1 MAAGATFTVKVK
13 TTTAGGANSDACTAN
28 KGRVDNTATVTAD
41 PAISKSDPGFWT
53 CTPPPQ
59 LAVVKT
65 PDGGTFNQGDQ
76 VSFTIVVSNP
86 APAGA
91 APATNVVLIDTLPT
105 AGGLSCATAPTTQG
119 SCTLSGTNNSSLS
132 CSVSRIP
139 AQGSVTVVVTS
150 TKKTPDEACTL
161 QDNPVAT
168 AKAAGGLQAQDSGFL
183 LCTPADTGMGPRI
196 TGGGSVFFTNSAGQA
211 VRVTHGLQLH
221 SDTNQK
227 NPNLEINWDGGNN
240 FHLDKITNVVCSD
253 DPKIQPPP
261 PPSTVFDAYGGTGV
275 FNGKSGYAVGTGT
288 CNKLPATIYFI
299 LIDAG
304 EPGTA
309 DVAEYHITGG
319 CTLDAGSALL
329 DKGNHQFHK
338 N

>member
-1 MAAGATFTVKVK
+1 MYTCNLGAMAAGATFTAKVK

-65 PDGGTFNQGDQ
+65 PDGGT
-76 VSFTIVVSNP
+76 
-86 APAGA
+86 
-91 APATNVVLIDTLPT
+91 
-105 AGGLSCATAPTTQG
+105 
-119 SCTLSGTNNSSLS
+119 
-132 CSVSRIP
+132 
-139 AQGSVTVVVTS
+139 
-150 TKKTPDEACTL
+150 
-161 QDNPVAT
+161 
-168 AKAAGGLQAQDSGFL
+168 
-183 LCTPADTGMGPRI
+183 
-196 TGGGSVFFTNSAGQA
+196 
-211 VRVTHGLQLH
+211 
-221 SDTNQK
+221 
-227 NPNLEINWDGGNN
+227 
-240 FHLDKITNVVCSD
+240 
-253 DPKIQPPP
+253 
-261 PPSTVFDAYGGTGV
+261 GV

-319 CTLDAGSALL
+319 CTLDAGPALL